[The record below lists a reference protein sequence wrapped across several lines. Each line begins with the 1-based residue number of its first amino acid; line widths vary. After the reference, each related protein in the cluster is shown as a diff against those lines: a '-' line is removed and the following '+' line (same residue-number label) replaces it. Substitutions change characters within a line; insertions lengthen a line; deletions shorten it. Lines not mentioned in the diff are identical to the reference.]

1 MQRVPQYDGAYMYVK
16 LSSWKSYATLRLSW
30 KTALLI
36 KKTCTLKKPENFK
49 IKVLDGCKNSGRQIS
64 WTNTFYRKVM
74 KTADLFPRFLVQAVN
89 FEIIRTQINEVWKT
103 TYYDT
108 SFYKI
113 WNKSFLR
120 FSTMCCMRVNFSNY
134 SDLSSNGVYSHANL
148 SAQV

>member
-1 MQRVPQYDGAYMYVK
+1 MKKLRNIEAELKNSIAY
-16 LSSWKSYATLRLSW
+16 
-30 KTALLI
+30 
-36 KKTCTLKKPENFK
+36 KKTCTLKKPKNFK

-74 KTADLFPRFLVQAVN
+74 KTADLFPKFLVQAVN
-89 FEIIRTQINEVWKT
+89 FEIIRTKINEVWKT

-113 WNKSFLR
+113 WKKSFLR